1 MAQAMS
7 TNAFPA
13 ISMLLEAI
21 GDKALASLMKI
32 IPPLE
37 QRGKVF
43 ISYSWDS
50 EEHCR
55 WVCKLASKLLR
66 IGIDVQI
73 DKYDTRGGQ
82 DLAGFMAENA
92 RSCPF
97 VICICSDKYL
107 EKSRGDARNGVK
119 YETELIRKRVSLSGS
134 SFVIPIIKNN
144 SLPEEKKLPD
154 FLPNSKYFDFND
166 PSDDCHNFSELFARL
181 INLDIKRKPSQ
192 DVEHNQQSAAIQQYL
207 LLVQRFWDTPEE
219 SQDERLLMQE
229 INLSFPSNVITPPS
243 TDVVVKKATKKTP
256 WPSAFVM
263 NLMGRWNTNF
273 SGDQEIIDFL
283 MGDSQDE

>member
-7 TNAFPA
+7 TNASPA

-144 SLPEEKKLPD
+144 SLPEEKNYPIFFRIQSILTLMTLLTIVIIFPNFLPD
-154 FLPNSKYFDFND
+154 
-166 PSDDCHNFSELFARL
+166 
-181 INLDIKRKPSQ
+181 
-192 DVEHNQQSAAIQQYL
+192 
-207 LLVQRFWDTPEE
+207 
-219 SQDERLLMQE
+219 
-229 INLSFPSNVITPPS
+229 
-243 TDVVVKKATKKTP
+243 
-256 WPSAFVM
+256 
-263 NLMGRWNTNF
+263 
-273 SGDQEIIDFL
+273 
-283 MGDSQDE
+283 